1 MFENARRAVANPRRR
16 PAAQQPEPAF
26 GRQDSRQHK
35 PQFCLS
41 VQAEACCAAVLCT
54 ADLALKPLQTAVDL
68 WVTRQTAWTSSL
80 HQGPATTVAAAS
92 AML

>member
-1 MFENARRAVANPRRR
+1 MFENAQRAVANPRRR

-41 VQAEACCAAVLCT
+41 VQAEACCAAGST

-68 WVTRQTAWTSSL
+68 RVTRQTAWASSL
-80 HQGPATTVAAAS
+80 HQGPATTVTAAS